1 MVFHFNE
8 SETIVRVKWS
18 CKIEADLGAKEGEEE
33 EGKEEDE
40 EEEEEKEE
48 EDEEEAAME
57 EREMLRLRRG
67 N

>member
-1 MVFHFNE
+1 MNK
-8 SETIVRVKWS
+8 TKVKQS
-18 CKIEADLGAKEGEEE
+18 FLFASSFAMAPVGLDAEE
-33 EGKEEDE
+33 E

>member
-18 CKIEADLGAKEGEEE
+18 CKIEADLGAKEVEEE
-33 EGKEEDE
+33 EGKVEE